1 MNIAMKYLHLFLVF
15 CLLPLLAS
23 TQPAE
28 KIHYLK
34 KTTRISVNPT
44 ANTFLQ
50 EVNCQGICPA
60 QQKEWIAIYCGEL
73 DQLTDFEANYITA
86 KGKEKSIKKKQIN
99 KSTALTQSFYSGIE
113 KTSFFFEAQ
122 DQAFPFN
129 YRYQKKTSDLMFLS
143 SIALYDHLIT
153 DTFYFEILVPT
164 GYTLAYRL
172 DSLSAQIFDTR
183 QVQEANTTRYL
194 FSSNA
199 QQRKRAPQQNLPKI
213 RMMVYKNDQAPTDF
227 FNDWYFNLVKPHS
240 NLQEASL
247 QEILAHIPQTAA
259 PTETITAIFNFVK
272 EKITYIDFEN
282 GIGAVQPRDVNQV
295 LQHKQGDCKDMSNL
309 LCQALKYFGF
319 EAYLAISATLSHPYD
334 FDFPSLASANH
345 VICVVKLGEDWL
357 FLDATEDYGIFG
369 LPSRQIQD
377 KHVFLINEDQGRILK
392 VDKVAAPENAVFH
405 RLQLQQEG
413 QILRGKGQYKYHGL
427 SQIDLQFLQHYTS
440 VAKVHRYLSKSFEQ
454 EFSNTELSSFEF
466 LNSDSTTA
474 VNYQCEVNKMFT
486 QIGQRTYLSL
496 DFLPKPHQLPTK
508 VAEDETFV
516 TYESQHRV
524 LHLTLTLDK
533 AVQLKPFEKIRFAAE
548 GLRFQMDIQQS
559 EATKIE
565 VHYLYENEH
574 VQLAPHLIKS
584 YNQLNQLI
592 QESLQKS
599 IIYESMP

>member
-1 MNIAMKYLHLFLVF
+1 MKFLPLIILTFCIA
-15 CLLPLLAS
+15 PLLANA
-23 TQPAE
+23 QPAE

-34 KTTRISVNPT
+34 KTTHTSVNPT
-44 ANTFLQ
+44 ENTFLQ
-50 EVNCQGICPA
+50 TVNCKGICPA
-60 QQKEWIAIYCGEL
+60 QQKEWISIYCGEL
-73 DQLTDFEANYITA
+73 DQLTNFKANYINK
-86 KGKEKSIKKKQIN
+86 KGKRKSIKKKQFN

-113 KTSFFFEAQ
+113 KTTFFFAAQ
-122 DQAFPFN
+122 DRAFPFT
-129 YRYQKKTSDLMFLS
+129 YRYQKKTKDLMFLS
-143 SIALYDHLIT
+143 SIALYDHLTT
-153 DTFYFEILVPT
+153 DTFHFEILVPT

-172 DSLSAQIFDTR
+172 DSLSAKVFATK
-183 QVQEANTTRYL
+183 QVQEPRATRYL

-199 QQRKRAPQQNLPKI
+199 QQRKGVSQQDLPKI
-213 RMMVYKNDQAPTDF
+213 RMMVHKSDQAPTDF

-240 NLQEASL
+240 SLQEESL
-247 QEILAHIPQTAA
+247 QEILTHIPQTAA
-259 PTETITAIFNFVK
+259 PMETIAAIFNFVK

-319 EAYLAISATLSHPYD
+319 EAYIAISATLSHPYD

-345 VICVVKLGEDWL
+345 AICVVKLGEDWL

-377 KHVFLINEDQGRILK
+377 KHVFLVNEDQGQVLK
-392 VDKVAAPENAVFH
+392 VDKVTAAKNAVFH

-413 QILRGKGQYKYHGL
+413 QILTGEGQYEYHGL

-440 VAKVHRYLSKSFEQ
+440 ESKVHRYLSKSFEQ
-454 EFSNTELSSFEF
+454 KFSNTELSSFQL

-474 VNYQCEVNKMFT
+474 INYQCEINKMFT
-486 QIGQRTYLSL
+486 QIGQRVYLSL

-508 VAEDETFV
+508 IAEDETFV
-516 TYESQHRV
+516 TYESQHRA

-533 AVQLKPFEKIRFAAE
+533 VVQLKPFEKINFEAE

-565 VHYLYENEH
+565 VYYLYENEH
-574 VQLAPHLIKS
+574 VQLAPHLVKS